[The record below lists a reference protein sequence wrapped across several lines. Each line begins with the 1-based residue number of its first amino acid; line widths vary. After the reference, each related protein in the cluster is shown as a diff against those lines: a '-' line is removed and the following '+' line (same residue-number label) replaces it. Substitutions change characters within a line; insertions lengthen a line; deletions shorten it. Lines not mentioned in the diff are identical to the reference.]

1 MGGQERWFVC
11 LRGRGAEKGHCR
23 QPTGWGKEAITQL
36 SARPREGDLL
46 KSQVSLPGTGGASG
60 KRLSASR

>member
-11 LRGRGAEKGHCR
+11 LRGRGAEKGHRR

-46 KSQVSLPGTGGASG
+46 KSQVSLPGTG
-60 KRLSASR
+60 